1 MDQDKVEKKI
11 AVDLSNELKNRLS
24 REIIKIQTK
33 EISIENV
40 FANAGETLKKL
51 FEQQREAYLA
61 IQKVID
67 IKNDFYEAKRKEQK
81 KLTMEK
87 NVEIFRIRH
96 ERD

>member
-51 FEQQREAYLA
+51 FE
-61 IQKVID
+61 
-67 IKNDFYEAKRKEQK
+67 
-81 KLTMEK
+81 
-87 NVEIFRIRH
+87 
-96 ERD
+96 